1 MDITA
6 CRLRELRK
14 TKQMSQE
21 DMAKYLGIT
30 RTAYNKYESGVIQ
43 PTRKLRELSALFGVS
58 TDYLLGHEESSL
70 ETQIRTMDQRSGT
83 QLQKYLNLSE
93 SGKDIV
99 DITLDAVYEREIR
112 PKDSH

>member
-70 ETQIRTMDQRSGT
+70 EAQIRTMDQRAGN
-83 QLQKYLNLSE
+83 QLQKYLKLSE

-99 DITLDAVYEREIR
+99 DITLDAVYERESR
-112 PKDSH
+112 PKDSE